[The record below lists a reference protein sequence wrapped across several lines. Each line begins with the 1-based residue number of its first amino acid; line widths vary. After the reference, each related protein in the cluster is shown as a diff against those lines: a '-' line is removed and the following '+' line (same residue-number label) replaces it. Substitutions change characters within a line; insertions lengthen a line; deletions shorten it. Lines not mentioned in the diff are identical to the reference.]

1 MKILVLNSG
10 SSSIKYKLLDMR
22 DETLLAD
29 GLVERIG
36 EATGAVTH
44 RKHAPG
50 SAPSHTRLEQTIAD
64 HVQGMELAVAL
75 LTAADTGAV
84 AHPEDILA
92 IGHRVVHGGELFRE
106 STLIDE
112 AVLANIEACIP
123 LAPLHNPGC
132 LAGIRTAMALFP
144 ATPQVAVF
152 DTAFHQSIPAKAYHY
167 ALPYALY
174 EELGIRRYGFHGTSH
189 CYVAGEAARFLG
201 RPVEEINLISLHLG
215 NGASIT
221 AIANGRSVDTSMG
234 MTPLAGVIMGSRCGD
249 IDPAIVALIAGK
261 KQLTLDAVMH
271 ILSNES
277 GLKGV
282 CGHNDLRDIHA
293 VCASG
298 KDPRACLAL
307 EMLIHRYKQYV
318 GAYLAVLGRV
328 DAMVFTAGVGENDA
342 VVRKGVCGGMENLG
356 IAMDDELNSSWSG
369 GAGAINTPDS
379 RIKILVIPTNEELEI
394 ARQTV
399 AIIDRHGV

>member
-10 SSSIKYKLLDMR
+10 SSSIKYKLMDMR

-36 EATGAVTH
+36 EATGEITH
-44 RKHAPG
+44 RKYTPG
-50 SAPSHTRLEQTIAD
+50 SPPSQTRREQAIAD
-64 HVQGMELAVAL
+64 HAQGMEMAVAL

-84 AHPEDILA
+84 AHPEDIVA

-144 ATPQVAVF
+144 ATRQVAVF
-152 DTAFHQSIPAKAYHY
+152 DTAFHQSIPARAYHY
-167 ALPYALY
+167 ALPYAFY

-201 RPVEEINLISLHLG
+201 KPVDEMNLISLHLG

-249 IDPAIVALIAGK
+249 IDPAIVALIADK
-261 KQLTLDAVMH
+261 KKLTLDAVMH
-271 ILSNES
+271 ILTNES

-282 CGHNDLRDIHA
+282 CGYNDLRDIHQR
-293 VCASG
+293 CAAG
-298 KDPRACLAL
+298 DLRACLAL
-307 EMLIHRYKQYV
+307 EMLVYRYKQYV

-342 VVRKGVCGGMENLG
+342 VVRKGVCDGMENLG
-356 IAMDDELNSSWSG
+356 IAMDDDLNSSWSG
-369 GAGAINTPDS
+369 DAGAINTPRS
-379 RIKILVIPTNEELEI
+379 RIKILVIPTDEELEI
-394 ARQTV
+394 ARQTA
-399 AIIDRHGV
+399 AIIDRQGV